1 MMLAQRRHPFWHLD
15 SLHKGSSCWEGW
27 NDLVLLYL
35 QVDVT
40 SLSREERI
48 AFFLN
53 TYNALVV
60 HALATFGPASNLL
73 QR

>member
-1 MMLAQRRHPFWHLD
+1 MLGGLKAENGLLFHP
-15 SLHKGSSCWEGW
+15 
-27 NDLVLLYL
+27 

-40 SLSREERI
+40 NLSREERI

-60 HALATFGPASNLL
+60 HALATFGPASNFL